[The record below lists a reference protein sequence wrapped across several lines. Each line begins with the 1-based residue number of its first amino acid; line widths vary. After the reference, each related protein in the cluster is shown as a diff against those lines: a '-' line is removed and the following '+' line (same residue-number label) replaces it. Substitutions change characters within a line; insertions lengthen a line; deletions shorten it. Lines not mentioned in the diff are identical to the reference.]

1 MYYYQCTL
9 TVIKKHQL
17 TLAEMRNII
26 LNETIPC
33 NFFVIT
39 FSDLHSSRK
48 STLIRDYLGKATYTI
63 EIPSKFKYTYDE
75 KGLSV
80 YNATLLKQWPNNA
93 KYLWFA
99 PEKALKE
106 AVSCGSAILRMSL
119 HYGYKLQVLS
129 DDAVFKDQVLDS
141 YLKCV
146 CSNLK
151 EIIQGSHELQQI
163 LSSAAIHISIID
175 NDTRKGAREFHS
187 LISHHLSSNLHIA
200 WLTMNDIKELDIPLI
215 QRQKRQRQID
225 FIVVEARI
233 RSIIYA
239 AALHSQISEIPVTFI
254 MMCSKNN
261 TTSDRDKAKNTLLKA
276 IRNEI
281 KKLSLQLQE
290 PTILVLDPSSS
301 DDMKKLNHEL
311 DKMVNAQCLAKRH
324 IKLSWL
330 FLHSAI
336 LSSLDD
342 VVISYSKLK
351 NIAEKIGI
359 KDREYEEFLETFTKF
374 MSILYLPAFK
384 PLQNVVILRP
394 VEFIN
399 KLSTLFEMPKGF
411 NGIYM
416 MEQLNEKIPNK
427 ELADAIVN
435 ALCSLGLALKTTAGQ
450 VDMQTSPLKNPSTPL
465 VFIPLA
471 RDDTSHMHIEKSSIA
486 SLFILFNTEI
496 NLPIPDCLSFFASE
510 LLTLKG
516 SSLLTDE
523 ISKPNIFKILLHI
536 THHDYIITFIFHGTY
551 IEITVENYVGR
562 DDDTLG
568 KILQSCKDALDR
580 MSSVLIK
587 FTYKL
592 ALECLAQAQVST
604 AGYIDLSKKGFEFL
618 PNKKLCHNCEV
629 SANLLRK
636 KWREVIQKVSR
647 SYHDLYMSYYFC
659 HRCMTM
665 K

>member
-1 MYYYQCTL
+1 
-9 TVIKKHQL
+9 
-17 TLAEMRNII
+17 MRNII
-26 LNETIPC
+26 LNEAIPC

-48 STLIRDYLGKATYTI
+48 STLIRDYLGKVTYTI
-63 EIPSKFKYTYDE
+63 EIPSRFRYTCNE
-75 KGLSV
+75 RGLSV
-80 YNATLLKQWPNNA
+80 YNATLLKQWSNNA

-119 HYGYKLQVLS
+119 HYGYKVQVLF
-129 DDAVFKDQVLDS
+129 DDAPNDVFKDQILDS
-141 YLKCV
+141 YLECV

-151 EIIQGSHELQQI
+151 EIIQGSHKLQQI
-163 LSSAAIHISIID
+163 LSSAAIHINIID
-175 NDTRKGAREFHS
+175 NDTTKGAREFLS
-187 LISHHLSSNLHIA
+187 LISHHLSNNLPIV
-200 WLTMNDIKELDIPLI
+200 WLTKDDVKELDIPLI
-215 QRQKRQRQID
+215 LRQKQQKQTL
-225 FIVVEARI
+225 EARI

-239 AALHSQISEIPVTFI
+239 AHVRSQTSEIPVAFI
-254 MMCSKNN
+254 IMRSKDN
-261 TTSDRDKAKNTLLKA
+261 TISECDKAKNTLLKA
-276 IRNEI
+276 IKNETRR
-281 KKLSLQLQE
+281 LSLPLWQ

-351 NIAEKIGI
+351 DIAKKIGI
-359 KDREYEEFLETFTKF
+359 KDREYDEFLDTFTKS

-399 KLSTLFEMPKGF
+399 KLSTLFEKPKGF

-416 MEQLNEKIPNK
+416 MEQLNEEIPN
-427 ELADAIVN
+427 ADAIVN

-450 VDMQTSPLKNPSTPL
+450 VDTRTSPLKNPSTPL

-471 RDDTSHMHIEKSSIA
+471 RGDTSHMHIEKSSIA
-486 SLFILFNTEI
+486 SLFILFNMEI

-516 SSLLTDE
+516 ASLLTDK
-523 ISKPNIFKILLHI
+523 ISKPNIFKILLQI
-536 THHDYIITFIFHGTY
+536 TRHDYNITLIFQGTY
-551 IEITVENYVGR
+551 IEVIVDNYVGR
-562 DDDTLG
+562 GDDVLG
-568 KILQSCKDALDR
+568 KILQSCKDALVR
-580 MSSVLIK
+580 MSNVPIK

-592 ALECLAQAQVST
+592 ALECLAQDQVST
-604 AGYIDLSKKGFEFL
+604 AGYIDLPKKNFELL
-618 PNKKLCHNCEV
+618 PNEKLCHDCEV

-636 KWREVIQKVSR
+636 KWREVIQKVSH